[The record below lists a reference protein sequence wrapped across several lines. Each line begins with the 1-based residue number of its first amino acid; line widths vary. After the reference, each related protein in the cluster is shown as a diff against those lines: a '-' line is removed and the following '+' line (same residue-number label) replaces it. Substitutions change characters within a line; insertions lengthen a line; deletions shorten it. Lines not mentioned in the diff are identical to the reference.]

1 MSKGSSYST
10 ELEEIP
16 IGTFIREVQEHIEDL
31 FSNHGHRDCGLVH
44 EDVCENIKDFIVK
57 RKKSLLTKK
66 RQNIVNKFNEE
77 WERLKKK
84 TYDDKFNEFG
94 YENLCFA
101 VKFKRNPR
109 LRKLKRDFIS
119 FCQQK
124 NARKK
129 EVKSDDFNSC
139 TNYNMWINAQ
149 KNTFDRDYLR
159 IVKELGIKDVT
170 NYFRTKTHPKVFDPR
185 TIYNSNK
192 LNCNELYSQ
201 SKKQLEKTGS
211 ALPIPTKSPEETSGG
226 KKSKK
231 PYTPIT
237 NGKTIISDII
247 NLPNPFKSPSDNSQK
262 NPPVL
267 EKPKDVTD
275 VQDTNSRNRDTLPP
289 TTQNPIILLPP
300 VASSIPPGHSA
311 LPPTPALSLPPVH
324 TSPPT
329 QIAQQTPDKLPTP
342 VTHSTTSPTI
352 TQSLAPAKVPSQRQS
367 PDAANH
373 TPQTTFPDPAIK
385 SPIPDVP
392 STTALDP
399 GIASAPAA
407 ASNSSVSVTSSTVV
421 STTTASTAGS
431 PPTQDPLVITVP
443 PQSTTT
449 TSIVTTPILTQT
461 TAESGPS
468 TTTVSAIGTQPI
480 PSITENTRTTKESEN
495 PKAPIKTK
503 SDPQD
508 SISAPPKKQDDST
521 AASIEAQSPGTSANL
536 NINPSPGQTLGPP
549 AHPPP
554 GLSSDISPE
563 RSPERSPEVSPD
575 VSPDVHAKPTAD
587 DKKITTPTKYAA
599 PHAKGTTL
607 VSSTPLPKITY
618 PSEKSSIAPTEFP
631 PLMNII
637 PTTLILL
644 ATLTILFLLY
654 KYTPFGLFLGRRRRK
669 KKDLRTVFVIPEEPT
684 YESPNETIHEWDD
697 HNLGKQIMEKDV
709 YVKLLKT
716 NRYKKEMQKKKK
728 KSDTSL
734 IEVHMEILEECK
746 NDEWE
751 LHKGDFL
758 EICLQEFINEKNRT
772 KTNWPNAELSV
783 NNIKNDKTI
792 KEAEKIE
799 ILWNFLIGNYGNILE
814 SWKSEEWFQNL
825 KNEWKK
831 ERQKNQNKI
840 DKIEENT
847 LKESEMISIE
857 CEKDIWKKW
866 ISKQATLIEMFKQE
880 DWFKSLIAEQ
890 DKDEDN
896 YEINEYIN
904 VLNTNMNEF
913 EKEKKYHEFFR
924 KKNIINKLMVQMHMM
939 VLEECKKEE
948 IIENKELCIDDY
960 IQNIHKKNNYD
971 EKSYIL

>member
-1 MSKGSSYST
+1 
-10 ELEEIP
+10 
-16 IGTFIREVQEHIEDL
+16 
-31 FSNHGHRDCGLVH
+31 
-44 EDVCENIKDFIVK
+44 
-57 RKKSLLTKK
+57 
-66 RQNIVNKFNEE
+66 
-77 WERLKKK
+77 
-84 TYDDKFNEFG
+84 
-94 YENLCFA
+94 
-101 VKFKRNPR
+101 
-109 LRKLKRDFIS
+109 
-119 FCQQK
+119 
-124 NARKK
+124 
-129 EVKSDDFNSC
+129 
-139 TNYNMWINAQ
+139 
-149 KNTFDRDYLR
+149 
-159 IVKELGIKDVT
+159 
-170 NYFRTKTHPKVFDPR
+170 
-185 TIYNSNK
+185 
-192 LNCNELYSQ
+192 
-201 SKKQLEKTGS
+201 
-211 ALPIPTKSPEETSGG
+211 
-226 KKSKK
+226 
-231 PYTPIT
+231 
-237 NGKTIISDII
+237 
-247 NLPNPFKSPSDNSQK
+247 
-262 NPPVL
+262 
-267 EKPKDVTD
+267 
-275 VQDTNSRNRDTLPP
+275 
-289 TTQNPIILLPP
+289 
-300 VASSIPPGHSA
+300 
-311 LPPTPALSLPPVH
+311 
-324 TSPPT
+324 
-329 QIAQQTPDKLPTP
+329 
-342 VTHSTTSPTI
+342 
-352 TQSLAPAKVPSQRQS
+352 
-367 PDAANH
+367 
-373 TPQTTFPDPAIK
+373 
-385 SPIPDVP
+385 
-392 STTALDP
+392 
-399 GIASAPAA
+399 AA
-407 ASNSSVSVTSSTVV
+407 ASNSSVSGTSSTIV

-431 PPTQDPLVITVP
+431 PPAQDPLVITVP

-449 TSIVTTPILTQT
+449 TSIVTTPIHTQT
-461 TAESGPS
+461 TTAKLSPS
-468 TTTVSAIGTQPI
+468 TTTVSAVSTQPI
-480 PSITENTRTTKESEN
+480 PSITENTRTTKGSEN
-495 PKAPIKTK
+495 PKAPVKTK
-503 SDPQD
+503 LATQD
-508 SISAPPKKQDDST
+508 SFSAPPKKQDDST
-521 AASIEAQSPGTSANL
+521 AASIGAQSPGTSDNL
-536 NINPSPGQTLGPP
+536 NINPSPGSLGLP
-549 AHPPP
+549 ADPPP
-554 GLSSDISPE
+554 RLSSGISLE
-563 RSPERSPEVSPD
+563 RSPERSPGGSPD
-575 VSPDVHAKPTAD
+575 VSSAVHNVVNKPND
-587 DKKITTPTKYAA
+587 NKITRPTKDAS
-599 PHAKGTTL
+599 PNSKGTTL
-607 VSSTPLPKITY
+607 VSSTPLPKITH

-637 PTTLILL
+637 PTTLIIL

-654 KYTPFGLFLGRRRRK
+654 KYTPFGLFLGRRRKK
-669 KKDLRTVFVIPEEPT
+669 KKDLLTVFVIPEEPT
-684 YESPNETIHEWDD
+684 YESQNETIHEWDD
-697 HNLGKQIMEKDV
+697 HNLGRQIMEKDV

-728 KSDTSL
+728 KRDTTL

-772 KTNWPNAELSV
+772 EANWPNAELTV

>member
-1 MSKGSSYST
+1 MNKGSSYST

-16 IGTFIREVQEHIEDL
+16 IGTFIREVKEHIEEL
-31 FSNHGHRDCGLVH
+31 FSNYGHKDCGLVH
-44 EDVCENIKDFIVK
+44 EDVCKNIKDFIGK
-57 RKKSLLTKK
+57 TKKSLLAKK
-66 RQNIVNKFNEE
+66 KKDVIDNFNRE

-94 YENLCFA
+94 YENLCFPE
-101 VKFKRNPR
+101 KFKRNPR
-109 LRKLKRDFIS
+109 LRKLKTDFIN

-124 NARKK
+124 NVRKK
-129 EVKSDDFNSC
+129 EVKSDDFSTC
-139 TNYNMWINAQ
+139 TNYNIWINAQ
-149 KNTFDRDYLR
+149 KNTFDRDYLQ
-159 IVKELGIKDVT
+159 IVKELGVKDVT
-170 NYFRTKTHPKVFDPR
+170 NYFRTKTQPRGFDPR
-185 TIYNSNK
+185 PIYNSNK
-192 LNCNELYSQ
+192 LNCNELYRQ
-201 SKKQLEKTGS
+201 SKKPKKKTDVT
-211 ALPIPTKSPEETSGG
+211 LPITTKSPEETSGG
-226 KKSKK
+226 KGSKK
-231 PYTPIT
+231 SYTPIT
-237 NGKTIISDII
+237 NGKTIISDAI
-247 NLPNPFKSPSDNSQK
+247 NLPNPSKLPSDNSQK
-262 NPPVL
+262 DPPAL
-267 EKPKDVTD
+267 KKPKDVTD
-275 VQDTNSRNRDTLPP
+275 GQDTNSRNRDTLPP
-289 TTQNPIILLPP
+289 TTQNPTILLPP
-300 VASSIPPGHSA
+300 VPPSIPPGHSA
-311 LPPTPALSLPPVH
+311 LPPPPALSLPPVH
-324 TSPPT
+324 PSPPT
-329 QIAQQTPDKLPTP
+329 QIGQQTPDKQSTP
-342 VTHSTTSPTI
+342 VTHSATFTKIPSTAQAAIPTAFPPK
-352 TQSLAPAKVPSQRQS
+352 SQS
-367 PDAANH
+367 PDTAHHPPEPGSPN
-373 TPQTTFPDPAIK
+373 PIIK
-385 SPIPDVP
+385 SQALGPAP
-392 STTALDP
+392 TTALDP
-399 GIASAPAA
+399 GIALVPAA
-407 ASNSSVSVTSSTVV
+407 ASNSSVSGTSSTIV

-431 PPTQDPLVITVP
+431 PPAQDPLVITVP

-449 TSIVTTPILTQT
+449 TSIVTTPIHTQT
-461 TAESGPS
+461 TTAKLSPS
-468 TTTVSAIGTQPI
+468 TTTVSAIDTQPI
-480 PSITENTRTTKESEN
+480 SSITGNIRTTKESEK
-495 PKAPIKTK
+495 PKAPIKNK
-503 SDPQD
+503 SDTQG
-508 SISAPPKKQDDST
+508 SISASPKKQDDST
-521 AASIEAQSPGTSANL
+521 AASIGAQSTGTSANL

-549 AHPPP
+549 ADPTADPPP
-554 GLSSDISPE
+554 GLSSNIFPE
-563 RSPERSPEVSPD
+563 RSPGVSPD
-575 VSPDVHAKPTAD
+575 VSSAVHNVVNKPTKPTAD
-587 DKKITTPTKYAA
+587 DKKITTPTKDAA

-890 DKDEDN
+890 
-896 YEINEYIN
+896 
-904 VLNTNMNEF
+904 
-913 EKEKKYHEFFR
+913 
-924 KKNIINKLMVQMHMM
+924 
-939 VLEECKKEE
+939 
-948 IIENKELCIDDY
+948 
-960 IQNIHKKNNYD
+960 
-971 EKSYIL
+971 